1 MATTSKTTSKTK
13 AERKAERKA
22 ELIAEIKRD
31 RELAEMARKSWEE
44 IFGDR

>member
-1 MATTSKTTSKTK
+1 MATTSKTK

-31 RELAEMARKSWEE
+31 NELREIARKAAEE
-44 IFGDR
+44 NAWLWQD